1 MRKCIL
7 LLGATVIASV
17 MAAGL
22 SSCDRYGE
30 CTLRTTQDSLAY
42 AEGINIA
49 NMYMGQLKNDPN
61 IEIKSFIKGFNAAL
75 NADSSEYSYRVG
87 AAIGMNMQMRMKY
100 ESEAFGVDI
109 DKKVFMCAF
118 TAVLNK
124 DCTLISTDDAGRIYA
139 EIRDVLIEKKMAEE
153 DAKLAESPVAKE
165 NLAKGNAFLA
175 KKEKEAGY
183 VKTESGLLY
192 KVIKAGKGKSPEDN
206 TSIKMSYRGT
216 LIDGTEFD
224 KNENVSVR
232 VGQFIPGFNEG
243 LKLMA
248 PGAKYEFIIPANLAY
263 GVRGAGN
270 KIPSNS
276 VIIFEVEL
284 LEVK

>member
-7 LLGATVIASV
+7 LGATVFASV
-17 MAAGL
+17 LVAGL

-30 CTLRTTQDSLAY
+30 CTLRTAQDSLAY

-49 NMYMGQLKNDPN
+49 NMYIGQLENDPN

-75 NADSSEYSYRVG
+75 NADSSEYSYRAG
-87 AAIGMNMQMRMKY
+87 AATGMGMQMRLKY
-100 ESEAFGVDI
+100 ESEVLGVDI
-109 DKKVFMCAF
+109 DKKVFMSAF
-118 TAVLNK
+118 TAALN
-124 DCTLISTDDAGRIYA
+124 DDSTLISTDDAGRIYA
-139 EIRDVLIEKKMAEE
+139 EIRDELLEKKMAEE
-153 DAKLAESPVAKE
+153 EAKLAESPVAKE

-206 TSIKMSYRGT
+206 TSIRMSYRGT

-248 PGAKYEFIIPANLAY
+248 PGAKYEFVIPAGLAY
-263 GVRGAGN
+263 GVRGAGD